1 MQMLTQN
8 LFDQR
13 TIGMPASSG
22 ETLFLEGEPCDHIFE
37 IRKGVARAVS
47 ISREGDRQ
55 ILAFFFPGDSIG
67 LPLSQHHRYSAE
79 AVNNL
84 VHVRHSS
91 QRWQESLARTCQD
104 DSSVLNSVW
113 QEEKAFID
121 RGLILGRVGALA
133 RLSAFLIVVSR
144 HLPPVHGLFALEL
157 PQTDIA
163 SYLAASPE
171 TVCRGLKR
179 LREMKIIAM
188 PRRDR
193 FAIQH
198 PAQLELLAEGSL
210 D

>member
-1 MQMLTQN
+1 MQMLTHN

-13 TIGMPASSG
+13 TIGMPAACG
-22 ETLFLEGEPCDHIFE
+22 ETLFLEGEPCDHVFE

-47 ISREGDRQ
+47 ISRDGDRQ

-67 LPLSQHHRYSAE
+67 LPLSQHHRYSVE
-79 AVNNL
+79 AVTNL
-84 VHVRHSS
+84 LHVRHSS
-91 QRWQESLARTCQD
+91 QKWQESLARTCRN
-104 DSSVLNSVW
+104 DSSILKSVW
-113 QEEKAFID
+113 REEKAFIE

-133 RLSAFLIVVSR
+133 RLSAFLIMVSKR
-144 HLPPVHGLFALEL
+144 LPPVHDLCALEL

-171 TVCRGLKR
+171 TICRSLRR
-179 LREMKIIAM
+179 LREMKIIVM

-198 PAQLELLAEGSL
+198 PAQLELLAEGVL
-210 D
+210 E